1 MDEIIRQAMGFVR
14 GMWRF
19 RWYGLIASWIV
30 AIIGVAAVFRIPDAY
45 EASARLYVD
54 TDSVLK
60 PLMSGMAIQPN
71 VEQQLNMLTR
81 TLLSRPNIEKLV
93 RMADLDLKGAGRDN
107 RDALVD
113 KLMGEVQIRAASGLN
128 LYTLVYRDND
138 QDKAKRV
145 IQSLV
150 SLFVE
155 SSLGS
160 SRKGT
165 DTAKTFLDEQI
176 KAFELKL
183 EEAETR
189 VKEFRIRNL
198 SMQNPDGK
206 DATGRLAE
214 ANAQLES
221 AKLMLVEAERA
232 RDAAKQ
238 QLVAER
244 GQTSTNLS
252 QSLLQESTISV
263 ATPELDSRIEG
274 QRRNLDGLMQ
284 RFTDQHPDVIVTKRL
299 LKDLE
304 DQRRKEVQ
312 ELRRAALIAAGSGGG
327 ANNAQSNAA
336 VQELNRIIASSEIQ
350 VATLRA
356 RVSEYSSRFAQAREG
371 LKTAPQL
378 EAEAAQ
384 LNRDYGL
391 TKKSYEDLVG
401 RRQTAV
407 MSGELDAATGV
418 AEFRLIDPPR
428 VSPKPV
434 YPNRIALLPMALVA
448 GLAAGLALALALS
461 QLRPTFDDPSDL
473 HNKTGLPLLGVVTM
487 VLSDVDRRRER
498 MGHVRFMSASGSLVG
513 LFIAGLIAMSLMGK
527 YAG

>member
-1 MDEIIRQAMGFVR
+1 MGYAR

-19 RWYGLIASWIV
+19 RWYGLIATWII
-30 AIIGVAAVFRIPDAY
+30 AIVGVAMVFRIPDQY

-60 PLMSGMAIQPN
+60 PLMSGLAIQPN

-93 RMADLDLKGAGRDN
+93 RMADLDLKGAGKDN

-113 KLMGEVQIRAASGLN
+113 RLMGSIQIRGTSGLN

-145 IQSLV
+145 VQSMV

-165 DTAKTFLDEQI
+165 DTAKAFLDEQI
-176 KAFELKL
+176 KSFELKL
-183 EEAETR
+183 EEAEAR

-206 DATGRLAE
+206 DATGRLTE
-214 ANAQLES
+214 ANFQLES
-221 AKLMLVEAERA
+221 AKLQLLEAEKA

-238 QLVAER
+238 QLAAER
-244 GQTSTNLS
+244 GQSSTSLT
-252 QSLLQESTISV
+252 QSLLQESSISV

-274 QRRNLDGLMQ
+274 QRRNLDALMQ
-284 RFTDQHPDVIVTKRL
+284 RFTDQHPDVIVTRRL
-299 LKDLE
+299 LKELE
-304 DQRRKEVQ
+304 EQKRKEML
-312 ELRRAALIAAGSGGG
+312 ELRRAALATAAATGSGGQG
-327 ANNAQSNAA
+327 NQA
-336 VQELNRIIASSEIQ
+336 VQELSRMVASSEIQ
-350 VATLRA
+350 VASLRA
-356 RVSEYSSRFAQAREG
+356 RVSEFSSRFAQAREG

-378 EAEAAQ
+378 EAEAVQ
-384 LNRDYGL
+384 LNRDYGI
-391 TKKSYEDLVG
+391 TKKSYEDLVT

-428 VSPKPV
+428 VSPQPV
-434 YPNRIALLPMALVA
+434 YPNRPAMLPMALLA
-448 GLAAGLALALALS
+448 GLAAGLALTLALS
-461 QLRPTFDDPSDL
+461 QLRPTFDDPGDL
-473 HNKTGLPLLGVVTM
+473 HTKTGLPLLGVVAM
-487 VLSDVDRRRER
+487 VVSDSDRRRER
-498 MGHVRFMSASGSLVG
+498 MGHIRFVSASGSLVG
-513 LFIAGLIAMSLMGK
+513 LFIAALIAMSLMSK

>member
-1 MDEIIRQAMGFVR
+1 MDALIRQALGFAR

-19 RWYGLIASWIV
+19 RWYGLIAAWVV
-30 AIIGVAAVFRIPDAY
+30 AIVGVAAVFRIPDSY

-113 KLMGEVQIRAASGLN
+113 KLMSQIQIRTAPGLN
-128 LYTLVYRDND
+128 LYTLTYRDNE

-160 SRKGT
+160 SRKGN

-176 KAFELKL
+176 KNFELKL
-183 EEAETR
+183 EEAEAR
-189 VKEFRIRNL
+189 VKDFRIKNL
-198 SMQNPDGK
+198 SLQSADGK
-206 DATGRLAE
+206 DAASRVAE
-214 ANAQLES
+214 VNAQLES

-238 QLVAER
+238 QLAAER
-244 GQTSTNLS
+244 GQAPTSVT
-252 QSLLQESTISV
+252 QSLLLESSISV
-263 ATPELDSRIEG
+263 STPELDSRIES
-274 QRRNLDGLMQ
+274 QKRNLDALMQ
-284 RFTDQHPDVIVTKRL
+284 RFTDQHPDVIVTRRL

-304 DQRRKEVQ
+304 DQRRKEAQ
-312 ELRRAALIAAGSGGG
+312 ELRRIALLNASSGGG
-327 ANNAQSNAA
+327 SNPQANPAA
-336 VQELNRIIASSEIQ
+336 QELGRMIANSEVQ
-350 VATLRA
+350 VASLRA
-356 RVSEYSSRFAQAREG
+356 RVAEYSTRFAQAREG
-371 LKTAPQL
+371 LKTAPQI

-391 TKKSYEDLVG
+391 TKKSYEDLVS
-401 RRQTAV
+401 RRQTAM
-407 MSGELDAATGV
+407 MSGDLDAATGV

-434 YPNRIALLPMALVA
+434 YPNRPAMLPLALLA
-448 GLAAGLALALALS
+448 GLAVGAALTLVLS

-473 HNKTGLPLLGVVTM
+473 HTKTGLPLLGVVTLVM
-487 VLSDVDRRRER
+487 SDSERGRER
-498 MGHVRFMSASGSLVG
+498 VGHVRFISASGSLVG
-513 LFIAGLIAMSLMGK
+513 LFIAGLIALSLMGK

>member
-1 MDEIIRQAMGFVR
+1 MDDIFRQVLGFAR

-19 RWYGLIASWIV
+19 RWYGLTASWIV
-30 AIIGVAAVFRIPDAY
+30 AIIGVAVVFRIPDQY

-113 KLMGEVQIRAASGLN
+113 RLMGSIQIRGASGLN
-128 LYTLVYRDND
+128 LYTLVYRDDD

-176 KAFELKL
+176 KGFELKL

-189 VKEFRIRNL
+189 VKEFKIRNL
-198 SMQNPDGK
+198 TMQNPDGK
-206 DATGRLAE
+206 DATGRMAE

-221 AKLMLVEAERA
+221 AKLMLVEAEKA

-238 QLVAER
+238 QLTAER
-244 GQTSTNLS
+244 GQSSTNLS
-252 QSLLQESTISV
+252 QSILQESSISV
-263 ATPELDSRIEG
+263 ATPELDNRIEG
-274 QRRNLDGLMQ
+274 QRRSLDALMQ
-284 RFTDQHPDVIVTKRL
+284 RFTEQHPDVITTRRL

-304 DQRRKEVQ
+304 EQRRKEVQ

-327 ANNAQSNAA
+327 ANPQTNAA
-336 VQELNRIIASSEIQ
+336 IQELSRMVASSEVQ
-350 VATLRA
+350 VASLRA
-356 RVSEYSSRFAQAREG
+356 RVSEYSARFAQAREG
-371 LKTAPQL
+371 LKSAPQI

-391 TKKSYEDLVG
+391 IKRSYDELVS
-401 RRQTAV
+401 RRQTAT

-434 YPNRIALLPMALVA
+434 YPNRPAILPLALAA
-448 GLAAGLALALALS
+448 GLAAGIALTLVLS

-473 HNKTGLPLLGVVTM
+473 HTKTGLPLLGVVTL
-487 VLSDVDRRRER
+487 VVSDLDRRRER
-498 MGHVRFMSASGSLVG
+498 MGHVRFISASGSLVG
-513 LFIAGLIAMSLMGK
+513 LFVAGLIAMSLMSK

>member
-1 MDEIIRQAMGFVR
+1 MDEIIRQVMGFAR

-19 RWYGLIASWIV
+19 RWYGLIASWVV
-30 AIIGVAAVFRIPDAY
+30 AIIGVAVVFRIPDAY
-45 EASARLYVD
+45 EASARIYVD

-113 KLMGEVQIRAASGLN
+113 KLMGEIQIRAAAGLN

-176 KAFELKL
+176 KSFELKL

-189 VKEFRIRNL
+189 VKEFKIRNL
-198 SMQNPDGK
+198 TMQNPDGR
-206 DATGRLAE
+206 DASGRMAE

-221 AKLMLVEAERA
+221 AKLSLVEAERA

-238 QLVAER
+238 QLAAER
-244 GQTSTNLS
+244 GQSSTNLS
-252 QSLLQESTISV
+252 QSLLQESSISV

-274 QRRNLDGLMQ
+274 QRRSLDALMQ
-284 RFTDQHPDVIVTKRL
+284 RFTDQHPDVITTRRL

-312 ELRRAALIAAGSGGG
+312 ELRRAALLAAGSGGG
-327 ANNAQSNAA
+327 ANPQANAA
-336 VQELNRIIASSEIQ
+336 IQELSRMVAASEVQ

-356 RVSEYSSRFAQAREG
+356 RVAEFSSRFAQAREG

-391 TKKSYEDLVG
+391 IKSSYDQLVS
-401 RRQTAV
+401 RRQTAT

-434 YPNRIALLPMALVA
+434 YPNRPAILPLA
-448 GLAAGLALALALS
+448 LAAGLVVGVALTLVLS

-473 HNKTGLPLLGVVTM
+473 HSKTGLPLLGVVTL
-487 VLSDVDRRRER
+487 VVSDLDRRRER
-498 MGHVRFMSASGSLVG
+498 MGHVRFISASGSLVG
-513 LFIAGLIAMSLMGK
+513 LFVAGLIAMSLMSK

>member
-1 MDEIIRQAMGFVR
+1 MDDIIRQVMGFAR

-19 RWYGLIASWIV
+19 RWYGLIAAWIV
-30 AIIGVAAVFRIPDAY
+30 AIIGVAMVFRIPDQY

-93 RMADLDLKGAGRDN
+93 RMADLDLKGAGKDN

-113 KLMGEVQIRAASGLN
+113 RLMGSIQIRGASGLN

-176 KAFELKL
+176 KSFELKL
-183 EEAETR
+183 EEAEAR

-198 SMQNPDGK
+198 TMQNPDGK

-214 ANAQLES
+214 ANLQLES
-221 AKLMLVEAERA
+221 AKLQLVEAERA

-238 QLVAER
+238 QLAAER
-244 GQTSTNLS
+244 GQSSTSLT
-252 QSLLQESTISV
+252 QSLLQESSITV
-263 ATPELDSRIEG
+263 ATPELDSRIES
-274 QRRNLDGLMQ
+274 QRRNLDALMQ
-284 RFTDQHPDVIVTKRL
+284 RFTDQHPDVIVTRRL

-304 DQRRKEVQ
+304 EQKRKEMLELRKAALASAAANSGGQGNQVVQ
-312 ELRRAALIAAGSGGG
+312 ELT
-327 ANNAQSNAA
+327 
-336 VQELNRIIASSEIQ
+336 RIVASSEIQ
-350 VATLRA
+350 VASLRA
-356 RVSEYSSRFAQAREG
+356 RVAEYSARFAAAREG

-391 TKKSYEDLVG
+391 TKKSYEDLVS

-434 YPNRIALLPMALVA
+434 YPNRPAMLPMALMA
-448 GLAAGLALALALS
+448 GLAAGLALTLGLS
-461 QLRPTFDDPSDL
+461 QLRPTFDDPADL
-473 HNKTGLPLLGVVTM
+473 HTKTGLPLLGVVTM
-487 VLSDVDRRRER
+487 VISDLDRRRER
-498 MGHVRFMSASGSLVG
+498 MGHVRFISASGSLVG
-513 LFIAGLIAMSLMGK
+513 LFVAGLIAMSLMSK

>member
-1 MDEIIRQAMGFVR
+1 MDEIIRQALGFAR

-19 RWYGLIASWIV
+19 RWYGLITSWIV
-30 AIIGVAAVFRIPDAY
+30 AIIGVAVVFRIPDAY

-60 PLMSGMAIQPN
+60 PLMSGLAIQPN

-107 RDALVD
+107 RDVLVD
-113 KLMGEVQIRAASGLN
+113 RLMGEIQIKAAPGLN
-128 LYTLVYRDND
+128 LYTLVYRDNE

-176 KAFELKL
+176 KGFEVKL
-183 EEAETR
+183 EESETR
-189 VKEFRIRNL
+189 LKEFRIKNL
-198 SMQNPDGK
+198 GIQSADGK
-206 DATGRLAE
+206 DAASRLGE

-221 AKLMLVEAERA
+221 AKLMLVEAENA
-232 RDAAKQ
+232 RDAAKK

-244 GQTSTNLS
+244 GQATASVT
-252 QSLLQESTISV
+252 QSLLQESSVSV
-263 ATPELDSRIEG
+263 ATPEIDSRIEA
-274 QRRNLDGLMQ
+274 QRRNLDALMQ
-284 RFTDQHPDVIVTKRL
+284 RFTDQHPDVIVTRRL

-304 DQRRKEVQ
+304 EQKRKEVQ
-312 ELRRAALIAAGSGGG
+312 ELRRAALLNAGSGGG
-327 ANNAQSNAA
+327 ASPQANAA
-336 VQELNRIIASSEIQ
+336 IQELSRMVANSEVQAAS
-350 VATLRA
+350 LRA
-356 RVSEYSSRFAQAREG
+356 RVAEYSARLAQAREG
-371 LKTAPQL
+371 LKTAPQI

-391 TKKSYEDLVG
+391 LSKGYQDLVS
-401 RRQTAV
+401 RRQTAM

-434 YPNRIALLPMALVA
+434 YPNRLAILPIALLA
-448 GLAAGLALALALS
+448 GLLAGLVLTLVLS

-473 HNKTGLPLLGVVTM
+473 HTKTGLPLLGVVTM
-487 VLSDVDRRRER
+487 VVSDSDRRRER
-498 MGHVRFMSASGSLVG
+498 MGHVRFVSASGSLVG
-513 LFIAGLIAMSLMGK
+513 LFIAGLIAISLMSK

>member
-1 MDEIIRQAMGFVR
+1 MDEIIRQVLGFAR

-19 RWYGLIASWIV
+19 RWYGLIASWVV
-30 AIIGVAAVFRIPDAY
+30 AIVGVAAVFRIPDAY
-45 EASARLYVD
+45 EASARIYVD

-113 KLMGEVQIRAASGLN
+113 KLMGEIQIKAASGLN

-176 KAFELKL
+176 KSFELKL
-183 EEAETR
+183 EEAEAR
-189 VKEFRIRNL
+189 VKDFKIRNL
-198 SMQNPDGK
+198 TMQNPDGK
-206 DATGRLAE
+206 DASGRMAE

-238 QLVAER
+238 QLAAER
-244 GQTSTNLS
+244 GQSSTNLS
-252 QSLLQESTISV
+252 QSLLQESSVSV
-263 ATPELDSRIEG
+263 ATPELDNRIEG
-274 QRRNLDGLMQ
+274 QRRNLDALMQ
-284 RFTDQHPDVIVTKRL
+284 RFTDQHPDVIVTRRL

-304 DQRRKEVQ
+304 DQKRKEVQ
-312 ELRRAALIAAGSGGG
+312 ELRRAALLAAGSGGG
-327 ANNAQSNAA
+327 ASPQANAA
-336 VQELNRIIASSEIQ
+336 IQELSRMVANSEVQ
-350 VATLRA
+350 VATLKA
-356 RVSEYSSRFAQAREG
+356 RVAEYSSRFAQAREG
-371 LKTAPQL
+371 LKTAPQI

-384 LNRDYGL
+384 LNRDYGII
-391 TKKSYEDLVG
+391 KQSYDQLVS
-401 RRQTAV
+401 RRQTAM

-434 YPNRIALLPMALVA
+434 SPNRLALLPLALVA
-448 GLAAGLALALALS
+448 GLAAGIALALALS
-461 QLRPTFDDPSDL
+461 QLRPTFDDPADL
-473 HNKTGLPLLGVVTM
+473 HTRTGLPLLGVVTM
-487 VLSDVDRRRER
+487 VMSDSDRRRER
-498 MGHVRFMSASGSLVG
+498 IGHLRFISASGSLVG
-513 LFIAGLIAMSLMGK
+513 LFAAGLIAMSLMGK

>member
-1 MDEIIRQAMGFVR
+1 MDEIIRQVMGYAR

-19 RWYGLIASWIV
+19 RWYGLIAAWIV
-30 AIIGVAAVFRIPDAY
+30 AIVGVAMVFRIPDQY

-60 PLMSGMAIQPN
+60 PLMAGMAIQPN

-93 RMADLDLKGAGRDN
+93 RMADLDLKGAGKDN

-113 KLMGEVQIRAASGLN
+113 RLMGSIQIRGTSGLN
-128 LYTLVYRDND
+128 LYTLVYQDND

-145 IQSLV
+145 VQSMV

-176 KAFELKL
+176 KSFELKL
-183 EEAETR
+183 EEAEAR
-189 VKEFRIRNL
+189 VKDFKIRNL
-198 SMQNPDGK
+198 GMQNPDGK

-214 ANAQLES
+214 ANFQLES
-221 AKLMLVEAERA
+221 AKLQLLEAEKA

-244 GQTSTNLS
+244 GQSSTSLT
-252 QSLLQESTISV
+252 QSLLQESSISV

-274 QRRNLDGLMQ
+274 QRRNLDALMQ
-284 RFTDQHPDVIVTKRL
+284 RFTDQHPDVIVTRRL

-304 DQRRKEVQ
+304 EQKRKEMQ
-312 ELRRAALIAAGSGGG
+312 ELRRAALATAAATGAGGPG
-327 ANNAQSNAA
+327 NQA
-336 VQELNRIIASSEIQ
+336 VQELSRMVASSEIQ
-350 VATLRA
+350 VASLRA
-356 RVSEYSSRFAQAREG
+356 RVAEFSGRFAQAREG

-384 LNRDYGL
+384 LNRDYGI
-391 TKKSYEDLVG
+391 TKKSYDDLVS
-401 RRQTAV
+401 RRQMAM

-434 YPNRIALLPMALVA
+434 YPNRPAILPMALVA
-448 GLAAGLALALALS
+448 GLAAGLALTLALS

-473 HNKTGLPLLGVVTM
+473 HTKTGLPLLGVVTM
-487 VLSDVDRRRER
+487 VVSDSDRRRER
-498 MGHVRFMSASGSLVG
+498 MGHVRFVSASGSLVG
-513 LFIAGLIAMSLMGK
+513 LFIAGLIAMSLMSR

>member
-1 MDEIIRQAMGFVR
+1 MDDIIRQVMGFAR

-19 RWYGLIASWIV
+19 RWYGLIASWVV
-30 AIIGVAAVFRIPDAY
+30 AIIGVAVVFRIPDAY

-60 PLMSGMAIQPN
+60 PLMSGLAIQPN

-113 KLMGEVQIRAASGLN
+113 RLMGQIQIKASPGLN
-128 LYTLVYRDND
+128 LYTLVYRDNE

-176 KAFELKL
+176 KSFELKL
-183 EEAETR
+183 EESEAR
-189 VKEFRIRNL
+189 VKEFKIKNL
-198 SMQNPDGK
+198 SLQSADGK
-206 DATGRLAE
+206 DAAGRMAE
-214 ANAQLES
+214 MNAQLES
-221 AKLMLVEAERA
+221 AKLMLLEAEKA

-244 GQTSTNLS
+244 GQSTTSVT
-252 QSLLQESTISV
+252 QSLLLESSISV
-263 ATPELDSRIEG
+263 ATPELDNRIEA
-274 QRRNLDGLMQ
+274 QKRNLDALMQ
-284 RFTDQHPDVIVTKRL
+284 RFTDQHPDVMVTRRL

-304 DQRRKEVQ
+304 EQRRKEAQ
-312 ELRRAALIAAGSGGG
+312 ELRRAALMNAASGGG
-327 ANNAQSNAA
+327 SAGQPSAT
-336 VQELNRIIASSEIQ
+336 VQELSRMVASSEVQ
-350 VATLRA
+350 AASLRA
-356 RVSEYSSRFAQAREG
+356 RVAEYSSRFAQAREG
-371 LKTAPQL
+371 LKTAPQI

-384 LNRDYGL
+384 LNRDYALVRKG
-391 TKKSYEDLVG
+391 YEDLVS
-401 RRQTAV
+401 RRQTAM

-434 YPNRIALLPMALVA
+434 FPNRPAILPLALLAGLVA
-448 GLAAGLALALALS
+448 GLGLTLVLS
-461 QLRPTFDDPSDL
+461 QLRPTFDDPGDL
-473 HNKTGLPLLGVVTM
+473 HTKTGLPLLGVVTM
-487 VLSDVDRRRER
+487 VISDLDRSRER
-498 MGHVRFMSASGSLVG
+498 MAHVRFISASGGLVG
-513 LFIAGLIAMSLMGK
+513 LFIAGLITMSLMGK

>member
-1 MDEIIRQAMGFVR
+1 MDDIIKQVMGFAR

-19 RWYGLIASWIV
+19 RWYGLIATWIV
-30 AIIGVAAVFRIPDAY
+30 ALVGVAVVFRIPDQY

-60 PLMSGMAIQPN
+60 PLMAGMAIQPN

-93 RMADLDLKGAGRDN
+93 RMADLDLKGAGKDN

-113 KLMGEVQIRAASGLN
+113 SLMESIQIRAATGLN

-138 QDKAKRV
+138 QEKAKRV

-150 SLFVE
+150 SMFVE

-176 KAFELKL
+176 KSFELKL
-183 EEAETR
+183 EEAEAR
-189 VKEFRIRNL
+189 VKEFRIKNL

-206 DATGRLAE
+206 DATGRLSE
-214 ANAQLES
+214 ANFQLEN
-221 AKLMLVEAERA
+221 AKLQLVEAEKA
-232 RDAAKQ
+232 RDAAKE
-238 QLVAER
+238 QLAAER
-244 GQTSTNLS
+244 GQTSTSLS
-252 QSLLQESTISV
+252 QSLLQESAISV
-263 ATPELDSRIEG
+263 STPELDARIEG
-274 QRRNLDGLMQ
+274 QRRNLDALMQ
-284 RFTDQHPDVIVTKRL
+284 RFTDQHPDVISIKRL
-299 LKDLE
+299 LKELE
-304 DQRRKEVQ
+304 DQKRKEMA
-312 ELRRAALIAAGSGGG
+312 ELRRAALATASASGGQG
-327 ANNAQSNAA
+327 SQAA
-336 VQELNRIIASSEIQ
+336 QELSRMVANAEIQ
-350 VATLRA
+350 VASLRA
-356 RVSEYSSRFAQAREG
+356 RVAEYSARFATAREG

-391 TKKSYEDLVG
+391 TQKSYNDLVA

-434 YPNRIALLPMALVA
+434 YPNRPALLPIALVA
-448 GLAAGLALALALS
+448 GLAAGLGLALALS
-461 QLRPTFDDPSDL
+461 QLRPTFDDAGDL
-473 HNKTGLPLLGVVTM
+473 HSKTGLPLLGVVTM
-487 VLSDVDRRRER
+487 VISDTDRRRER
-498 MGHVRFMSASGSLVG
+498 MGHVRFISASGGLVG
-513 LFIAGLIAMSLMGK
+513 LFMAGLIAMSLMSK

>member
-1 MDEIIRQAMGFVR
+1 MDEIIRQVMGFAR

-19 RWYGLIASWIV
+19 RWYGLIASWVV
-30 AIIGVAAVFRIPDAY
+30 AIVGVAMVFRIPDQY

-113 KLMGEVQIRAASGLN
+113 RLMGEVQIRAASGLN

-145 IQSLV
+145 IQSMV
-150 SLFVE
+150 SMFVE

-176 KAFELKL
+176 KSFELKL

-189 VKEFRIRNL
+189 VKEFKIRNL
-198 SMQNPDGK
+198 TMQNPDGK
-206 DATGRLAE
+206 DATGRMAE

-238 QLVAER
+238 QLAAER
-244 GQTSTNLS
+244 GQSSTNLS
-252 QSLLQESTISV
+252 QSLLQESSISV
-263 ATPELDSRIEG
+263 ATPELDNRIEG
-274 QRRNLDGLMQ
+274 QRRNLDALMQ
-284 RFTDQHPDVIVTKRL
+284 RFTDQHPDVITTKRL

-312 ELRRAALIAAGSGGG
+312 ELRRAALLAAGSGSG
-327 ANNAQSNAA
+327 ANPQANAA
-336 VQELNRIIASSEIQ
+336 IQELGRMVANSEVQ
-350 VATLRA
+350 VASLRA
-356 RVSEYSSRFAQAREG
+356 RVAEYSARFSQAREG
-371 LKTAPQL
+371 LKTAPQI

-391 TKKSYEDLVG
+391 IKRSYDELVS
-401 RRQTAV
+401 RRQTAT

-434 YPNRIALLPMALVA
+434 YPNRPAILPLALVA
-448 GLAAGLALALALS
+448 GLAVGLALTFVLS

-473 HNKTGLPLLGVVTM
+473 HSKTGLPLLGVVTL
-487 VLSDVDRRRER
+487 VVSDLDRRRER
-498 MGHVRFMSASGSLVG
+498 IGHVRFISASGSLVG
-513 LFIAGLIAMSLMGK
+513 LFVAGLIAMSLMGK

>member
-1 MDEIIRQAMGFVR
+1 MDEIIRQVMGFAR

-19 RWYGLIASWIV
+19 RWYGLIASWVV

-113 KLMGEVQIRAASGLN
+113 RLMGDIQIRAASGLN
-128 LYTLVYRDND
+128 LYTLVYRDSD

-176 KAFELKL
+176 KSFELKL
-183 EEAETR
+183 EEAESR
-189 VKEFRIRNL
+189 MKEFKIRNL
-198 SMQNPDGK
+198 TMQNPDGK
-206 DATGRLAE
+206 DATGRMAE

-238 QLVAER
+238 QLAAER
-244 GQTSTNLS
+244 GQSSTNLS
-252 QSLLQESTISV
+252 QSLLQESSISV

-274 QRRNLDGLMQ
+274 QRRNLDALMQ
-284 RFTDQHPDVIVTKRL
+284 RFTDQHPDVITTKRL

-327 ANNAQSNAA
+327 ANPQANAA
-336 VQELNRIIASSEIQ
+336 VQELSRMVANSEVQ

-356 RVSEYSSRFAQAREG
+356 RVAEYSARFAQAREG
-371 LKTAPQL
+371 LKTAPQI

-391 TKKSYEDLVG
+391 IKRSYDELVT
-401 RRQTAV
+401 RRQTAT

-434 YPNRIALLPMALVA
+434 YPNRPALLPLALVA
-448 GLAAGLALALALS
+448 GLAAGLALTLVLS

-473 HNKTGLPLLGVVTM
+473 HSKTGLPLLGVVTL
-487 VLSDVDRRRER
+487 VVSDLDRRRER
-498 MGHVRFMSASGSLVG
+498 MGHVRFISASGSLVG
-513 LFIAGLIAMSLMGK
+513 LFVAGLIAMSLMSK

>member
-1 MDEIIRQAMGFVR
+1 MDDIIRQVMGFAR

-19 RWYGLIASWIV
+19 RWYGLIAAWIV
-30 AIIGVAAVFRIPDAY
+30 AIIGVAMVFRIPDQY

-93 RMADLDLKGAGRDN
+93 RMADLDLKGAGKDN

-113 KLMGEVQIRAASGLN
+113 RLMGSIQIRGASGLN

-176 KAFELKL
+176 KSFELKL

-198 SMQNPDGK
+198 TMQNPDGK

-214 ANAQLES
+214 ANLQLES
-221 AKLMLVEAERA
+221 AKLQLVEAERA

-238 QLVAER
+238 QLAAER
-244 GQTSTNLS
+244 GQSSTSLT
-252 QSLLQESTISV
+252 QSLLQESSITV
-263 ATPELDSRIEG
+263 ATPELDSRIES
-274 QRRNLDGLMQ
+274 QRRNLDALMQ
-284 RFTDQHPDVIVTKRL
+284 RFTDQHPDVIVTRRL
-299 LKDLE
+299 L
-304 DQRRKEVQ
+304 
-312 ELRRAALIAAGSGGG
+312 
-327 ANNAQSNAA
+327 
-336 VQELNRIIASSEIQ
+336 
-350 VATLRA
+350 
-356 RVSEYSSRFAQAREG
+356 
-371 LKTAPQL
+371 
-378 EAEAAQ
+378 
-384 LNRDYGL
+384 
-391 TKKSYEDLVG
+391 
-401 RRQTAV
+401 
-407 MSGELDAATGV
+407 
-418 AEFRLIDPPR
+418 
-428 VSPKPV
+428 
-434 YPNRIALLPMALVA
+434 
-448 GLAAGLALALALS
+448 
-461 QLRPTFDDPSDL
+461 
-473 HNKTGLPLLGVVTM
+473 
-487 VLSDVDRRRER
+487 
-498 MGHVRFMSASGSLVG
+498 
-513 LFIAGLIAMSLMGK
+513 
-527 YAG
+527 

>member
-1 MDEIIRQAMGFVR
+1 MDEIIRQVMGFAR

-19 RWYGLIASWIV
+19 RWYGLIAAWVV
-30 AIIGVAAVFRIPDAY
+30 AIIGVAMVFRIPDQY

-81 TLLSRPNIEKLV
+81 TLLSRPNIEKLF
-93 RMADLDLKGAGRDN
+93 RMADLDLKGSGKDN
-107 RDALVD
+107 RDAMID
-113 KLMGEVQIRAASGLN
+113 KLMGGIQIRAASGLN

-165 DTAKTFLDEQI
+165 DTAKSFLDEQI
-176 KAFELKL
+176 KSFELKL

-189 VKEFRIRNL
+189 MKEFKIRNL
-198 SMQNPDGK
+198 TTQNPDGK
-206 DATGRLAE
+206 DATGRMAE
-214 ANAQLES
+214 TSTQLES

-238 QLVAER
+238 QLAAER
-244 GQTSTNLS
+244 GQTSTNLT
-252 QSLLQESTISV
+252 QSLLQESSISV

-274 QRRNLDGLMQ
+274 QRRNLDALMQ
-284 RFTDQHPDVIVTKRL
+284 RFTDQHPDVITTKRL

-304 DQRRKEVQ
+304 DQRRKEVL

-327 ANNAQSNAA
+327 ANSQSSAA
-336 VQELNRIIASSEIQ
+336 VQELSRMVASSEVQ
-350 VATLRA
+350 VASLRA
-356 RVSEYSSRFAQAREG
+356 RVAEYSARYAQAREG
-371 LKTAPQL
+371 LKSAPQL
-378 EAEAAQ
+378 EAEASQ
-384 LNRDYGL
+384 LNRDYGQIRRG
-391 TKKSYEDLVG
+391 YDELVS
-401 RRQTAV
+401 RRQTAT

-434 YPNRIALLPMALVA
+434 YPNRPAILPLALAA
-448 GLAAGLALALALS
+448 GLAAGLALTLVLS

-473 HNKTGLPLLGVVTM
+473 HSKTGLPLLGVVSL
-487 VLSDVDRRRER
+487 VVSDLDRRRER
-498 MGHVRFMSASGSLVG
+498 MGHLRFISASGSLVG
-513 LFIAGLIAMSLMGK
+513 LFIAGLIAMSLMSR

>member
-1 MDEIIRQAMGFVR
+1 MDDIIRQVMGFAR

-19 RWYGLIASWIV
+19 RWYGLITAWVV
-30 AIIGVAAVFRIPDAY
+30 AIIGVALVFRIPDQY

-93 RMADLDLKGAGRDN
+93 RMADLDLKGAGKDN

-113 KLMGEVQIRAASGLN
+113 RLMSSVQIRATSGLN

-145 IQSLV
+145 IQSMV
-150 SLFVE
+150 SMFVE

-176 KAFELKL
+176 KSFELKL
-183 EEAETR
+183 EEAEAR
-189 VKEFRIRNL
+189 VKEFKIRNL

-206 DATGRLAE
+206 DASGRLAD
-214 ANAQLES
+214 ANSQLES
-221 AKLMLVEAERA
+221 AKLQLLEAERA

-238 QLVAER
+238 QLTAER
-244 GQTSTNLS
+244 SQSSTSLT
-252 QSLLQESTISV
+252 QSLLQESSISV

-274 QRRNLDGLMQ
+274 QRRNLDALMQ
-284 RFTDQHPDVIVTKRL
+284 RFTDQHPDVIVTRRL
-299 LKDLE
+299 VKDLE
-304 DQRRKEVQ
+304 EQKRKEMV
-312 ELRRAALIAAGSGGG
+312 ELRRAALATAAATGGG
-327 ANNAQSNAA
+327 QGNQA
-336 VQELNRIIASSEIQ
+336 VQELTRIVAGAEIQ
-350 VATLRA
+350 VASLRA
-356 RVSEYSSRFAQAREG
+356 RVAEYNSRFASARQG

-384 LNRDYGL
+384 LNRDYGI
-391 TKKSYEDLVG
+391 TMKSYQDLVS

-434 YPNRIALLPMALVA
+434 YPNRPALLPMALLA
-448 GLAAGLALALALS
+448 GLAGGLALTLALS

-473 HNKTGLPLLGVVTM
+473 HTKTGLPLLGVVTM
-487 VLSDVDRRRER
+487 VVSDLDRRRER
-498 MGHVRFMSASGSLVG
+498 MGHVRFISASGSLVG
-513 LFIAGLIAMSLMGK
+513 LFIAGLIAMSLISK